1 MKTKIILM
9 AFLVALIATSCTEKG
24 TVIVTNKVSNAKI
37 ESISFNDYAIYGTL
51 LPGQS
56 SDKLEI
62 KELKDKFPFTGQIK
76 FYMSSGGNKVYL
88 KTKQSFQL
96 DYDQDLVI
104 VISDSTE
111 VINPALE

>member
-1 MKTKIILM
+1 M
-9 AFLVALIATSCTEKG
+9 ATLFALIATSCVEKG
-24 TVIVTNKVSNAKI
+24 TVVVTNRVSNAQI

-56 SDKLEI
+56 STKLEI
-62 KELKDKFPFTGQIK
+62 KELKNKFPFTGPIE
-76 FYMSSGGNKVYL
+76 FYMTSGSNKVYL
-88 KTKQSFQL
+88 KTKESFYL
-96 DYDQDLVI
+96 DYDQNLVI

>member
-1 MKTKIILM
+1 M
-9 AFLVALIATSCTEKG
+9 AVLALLFATACTEKG
-24 TVIVTNKVSNAKI
+24 TLVVTNKVSNAKI
-37 ESISFNDYAIYGTL
+37 ESISFDDYAIYGEL

-104 VISDSTE
+104 VISDFTE